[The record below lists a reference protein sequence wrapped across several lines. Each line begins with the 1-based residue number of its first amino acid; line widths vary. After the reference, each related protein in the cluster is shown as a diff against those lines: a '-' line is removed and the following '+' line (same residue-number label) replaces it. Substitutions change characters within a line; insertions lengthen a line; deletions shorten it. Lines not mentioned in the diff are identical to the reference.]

1 MPQDRRAGISTYWT
15 SFGQGPRRALAIHC
29 SLAHSGSWGGM
40 ARHLSGALTLR
51 ACDMPGHGRSAPWDK
66 RGEIQEVTARIAAD
80 LCDGPT
86 DLIGHSFGATVA
98 LRLAVMRPDLV
109 RSLVLIEPV
118 FFAAGFA
125 ADPGARAA
133 FDVAMGG
140 FAKAMAA
147 GDTQDAARAFTAVW
161 GAGAAWDDVPE
172 SQRRAMAAQM
182 PLIDAA
188 QPVLYEDAAGLLV
201 DGVLQ
206 AVTVPALL
214 IEGSLSPAIIPAIN
228 AGLAARLPQAERAV
242 ILGAGHMAPITH
254 PAQVSAEILRFL
266 RSA

>member
-1 MPQDRRAGISTYWT
+1 MPQDLRAGISTYWT

-40 ARHLSGALTLR
+40 ARHLSGALTIR
-51 ACDMPGHGRSAPWDK
+51 AFDMPGHGRSAPWDG
-66 RGEIQEVTARIAAD
+66 RGEIQEETARIAAD

-118 FFAAGFA
+118 FFAAGFG
-125 ADPGARAA
+125 ADPGARSA
-133 FDVAMGG
+133 FDAAMGG
-140 FAKAMAA
+140 FAQAMAA
-147 GDTQDAARAFTAVW
+147 GDRMAAARAFTGVW
-161 GAGAAWDDVPE
+161 GAGADWDDVPE
-172 SQRRAMAAQM
+172 PQRHAMAAQM
-182 PLIDAA
+182 PLIEAA
-188 QPVLYEDAAGLLV
+188 QPVLYDDAAGLLA

-214 IEGSLSPAIIPAIN
+214 IEGSQSPAIIAAIN
-228 AGLAARLPQAERAV
+228 AGLAARLPQADRAV
-242 ILGAGHMAPITH
+242 IMGAGHMAPITH
-254 PAQVSAEILRFL
+254 PAQVSAEILQFL
-266 RSA
+266 R